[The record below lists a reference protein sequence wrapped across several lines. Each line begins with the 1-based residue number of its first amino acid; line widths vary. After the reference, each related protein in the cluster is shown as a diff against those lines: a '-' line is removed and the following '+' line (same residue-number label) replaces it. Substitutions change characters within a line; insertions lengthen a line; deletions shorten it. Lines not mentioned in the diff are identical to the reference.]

1 MVKQADGSIKHLT
14 DVTADKVV
22 GFLHGRKQGKPFCLS
37 VSFNAPHA
45 QDNVPQQYFWPSS
58 VDHLYREVTIPN
70 PANSSPDFF
79 ANLPDFL
86 QQSLGRERWFWR
98 FDGVEKFQQ
107 MMKGLYR
114 MVSGVDTAIG
124 RIRKEIKQLGL
135 EDNTIIIFMS
145 DHGMFYGER
154 GLSDC
159 WLLYEDCIRVPLIIF
174 DPRSEETTNYATLI
188 EQMVLNLD
196 IAPTILELAGLDVP
210 KVTQGCSL
218 VPLLTDCRPQTWRTD
233 FCCEHLFDHPKIPK
247 SEGIR
252 TEHWKYIQYFEQQ
265 PIYEELY
272 DLKRDTQETTNLI
285 DDIALVEETKH
296 LRKRFSQL
304 RQGAEGIQ

>member
-1 MVKQADGSIKHLT
+1 
-14 DVTADKVV
+14 
-22 GFLHGRKQGKPFCLS
+22 
-37 VSFNAPHA
+37 
-45 QDNVPQQYFWPSS
+45 
-58 VDHLYREVTIPN
+58 
-70 PANSSPDFF
+70 
-79 ANLPDFL
+79 
-86 QQSLGRERWFWR
+86 
-98 FDGVEKFQQ
+98 
-107 MMKGLYR
+107 

-196 IAPTILELAGLDVP
+196 IAPTILELAGLNVP

-218 VPLLTDCRPQTWRTD
+218 VPLLTDCRPQMWRTD

-272 DLKRDTQETTNLI
+272 DLKTDPLERINLTNNIEFADQLTQ
-285 DDIALVEETKH
+285 
-296 LRKRFSQL
+296 LRKRCSQL
-304 RQGAEGIQ
+304 RQKLKGYTKLNYKVNRPSR